1 LADQAK
7 GKKAE
12 SMFLG
17 LAISDWM
24 IWVVMILFILVYFVV
39 TERMNRNEEA
49 AEERMNR
56 NEEAAEERSEG

>member
-1 LADQAK
+1 VPDQAI

-39 TERMNRNEEA
+39 TERMNSR
-49 AEERMNR
+49 
-56 NEEAAEERSEG
+56 EEAAEERSDG